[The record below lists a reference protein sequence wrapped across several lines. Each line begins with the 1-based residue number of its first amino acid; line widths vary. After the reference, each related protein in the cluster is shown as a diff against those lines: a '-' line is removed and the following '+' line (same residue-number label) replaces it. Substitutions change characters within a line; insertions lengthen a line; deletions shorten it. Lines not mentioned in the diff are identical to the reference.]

1 MTRASWKLHCRP
13 APKSSA
19 STTVTCTPSPPTSAV
34 TERLAP
40 LVPRGRVIVSESGIF
55 SRDDLRRL
63 SRFRVNAALVGEALV
78 TAPDVAAK
86 VRELSGQRQAAGETR
101 PQP

>member
-1 MTRASWKLHCRP
+1 M
-13 APKSSA
+13 
-19 STTVTCTPSPPTSAV
+19 
-34 TERLAP
+34 
-40 LVPRGRVIVSESGIF
+40 VPRDRVLVSESGIF
-55 SRDDLRRL
+55 SRDDLRLLNRMH
-63 SRFRVNAALVGEALV
+63 VNAVLVGEALV